1 MNPLDDVFAGYS
13 PTGSSASG
21 VASYSSPTDYMNQA
35 GMNAGN
41 FTSFNSPG
49 MSDEKR
55 KEMLAKMLSNLGG
68 KGGYS
73 AQTSLEMVNAQPNF
87 QQVAQQAPIQ
97 DVSQASTNP
106 YILFGDDEKKKLAQA
121 LRES

>member
-21 VASYSSPTDYMNQA
+21 IASYSSPADYMNQA

-41 FTSFNSPG
+41 FTSFTSPAN
-49 MSDEKR
+49 SDEKR
-55 KEMLAKMLSNLGG
+55 KALLASMLSNLGG

-73 AQTSLEMVNAQPNF
+73 AQTPMQTINAQPNF
-87 QQVAQQAPIQ
+87 QQVTQQAPIQ
-97 DVSQASTNP
+97 DAQPSSDNP
-106 YILFGDDEKKKLAQA
+106 YILFGDEEKKKLAQA
-121 LRES
+121 LRNS

>member
-21 VASYSSPTDYMNQA
+21 VASYTGPNDYMSQA
-35 GMNAGN
+35 GMNTGN
-41 FTSFNSPG
+41 FTSFNKPG

-55 KEMLAKMLSNLGG
+55 KEMLAKMLSSLGG

-97 DVSQASTNP
+97 EQGYANTNP
-106 YILFGDDEKKKLAQA
+106 YILFGDDEKKRLAQA

>member
-1 MNPLDDVFAGYS
+1 MNAYDDVFAGYS

-21 VASYSSPTDYMNQA
+21 VASYSSPTDYMTQA
-35 GMNAGN
+35 GMNPGTN
-41 FTSFNSPG
+41 FSKPG

-55 KEMLAKMLSNLGG
+55 KAMLASMLSNLGG
-68 KGGYS
+68 KGGY
-73 AQTSLEMVNAQPNF
+73 AQQSPLEMVNAQPTY